1 MELIEKLI
9 MHLSPEW
16 AAKRAY
22 YQAQAQRLYE
32 AGKLHPQHRK
42 RGQQGSADRAMNEA
56 RSNIR
61 DWARWLDENH
71 DIAIGILDDLVNKT
85 VGAGVAVMP
94 LVVDANGNMLREL
107 NIEINRLWRIWT
119 KRPEVTH
126 EYNFNQVQR
135 LMSRTMFRDGEVL
148 GQHVLGQK
156 GRVVHGSRIPYSL
169 EMIEG
174 DYLPFE
180 LNDEAR
186 NIVHGV
192 EKTAWGRPRAYH
204 LYKKAPDFYNTTLI
218 RPNSN
223 DTKRVVAE
231 NMLHAKFARR
241 IGQTRGVSIFHGVV
255 HRLDDIKDY
264 EESERLAARIGGA
277 MAAYIRKGT
286 DFNPASALDEN
297 GNLKTN
303 RTQEIIGGM
312 IYDDLLPGEDV
323 GTIDTNRPNT
333 ALEDFRSGQI
343 RMLATGTMTQYS
355 SISKNYDGTYSSQRQ
370 ELVESMA
377 PYAAL
382 RDYQISAI
390 FQPIYEQ
397 FLTAAVLSN
406 QLAIPAGLE
415 LEQLF
420 AAGWIAPP
428 QPWVD
433 PKKEIEADALA
444 VDSHFVP
451 WSHVVLQRTG
461 RDPEIVLEQM
471 RREKEMLD
479 EVFPPVQP
487 VAEADNISD
496 DPEDEDADDVGED
509 SDDDTEAA

>member
-9 MHLSPEW
+9 MALSPER
-16 AAKRAY
+16 AARRAY
-22 YQAQAQRLYE
+22 FKLQAERLYE
-32 AGKLHPQHRK
+32 AGKLHPQHRR
-42 RGQQGSADRAMNEA
+42 RGEQGSADKAMNEA
-56 RSNIR
+56 RANIR

-85 VGAGVAVMP
+85 VGAGIAVMP
-94 LVVDANGNMLREL
+94 LVADGQGNMLRDF
-107 NIEINRLWRIWT
+107 NKEINKLWRVWT

-126 EYNFNQVQR
+126 EYAFNQVQR
-135 LMSRTMFRDGEVL
+135 LMARTMFRDGEVL
-148 GQHVLGQK
+148 GQHVLGSK
-156 GRVVHGSRIPYSL
+156 GRIVHGSRIPYSV

-180 LNDEAR
+180 LNDEKR

-204 LYKKAPDFYNTTLI
+204 LYKKQPDNYRSVLL
-218 RPNSN
+218 RPNN
-223 DTKRVVAE
+223 ADTKRVVAE

-264 EESERLAARIGGA
+264 EESERLAARISGA
-277 MAAYIRKGT
+277 MAAYIKKGT
-286 DFNPASALDEN
+286 DFNPSQAFDSN
-297 GNLKTN
+297 GNLRTN

-323 GTIDTNRPNT
+323 GTIEANRPNT

-355 SISKNYDGTYSSQRQ
+355 SISRDYNGTYSSQRQ
-370 ELVESMA
+370 ELVEAVA

-382 RDYQISAI
+382 RDYLVTAI

-397 FLTAAVLSN
+397 FITAAVLSN
-406 QLAIPAGLE
+406 QLRVPAGLDQ
-415 LEQLF
+415 EQLF
-420 AAGWIAPP
+420 ATGWIAPP
-428 QPWVD
+428 MPWVD
-433 PKKEIEADALA
+433 PKKEIEADQAA
-444 VDSHFVP
+444 VESHFIP

-461 RDPEIVLEQM
+461 RDPELVLEQM
-471 RREKEMLD
+471 KREKEMLD
-479 EVFPPVQP
+479 EVFPPMQP
-487 VAEADNISD
+487 VSPGDTIADD
-496 DPEDEDADDVGED
+496 EDGDEDEPNT
-509 SDDDTEAA
+509 DDTEAA